1 MFKEKF
7 QNVIEG
13 YTFDDVLLKPLHST
27 IEPKNANVASR
38 FSRHINIGIP
48 IVSSPMDTVTED
60 PMAIAMARYGA
71 LGVIHRNMSANEQ
84 VEMIKKVKKEES
96 IIIRDVFSID
106 PDTPVNVARTLM
118 TTKNIA
124 GLPVV
129 ASGKLIGILT
139 KRDLEFSESEGTVK
153 DIMTKDVITADEN
166 VSIED
171 AKYILYKNRVEK
183 LPLVDKKGRL
193 MGLITAKDIKTR
205 EKFPNASRDEQGQ
218 LMVGAA
224 IGAYDIDRA
233 INLENAGSDFL
244 VIDTAHAHNRN
255 VLSSLKKIRKAIHID
270 IIAGNIATAEA
281 AEDLISMGVDGLR
294 VGIGPGSICTT
305 RIVAGVGV
313 PQLTA
318 ISDVADV

>member
-13 YTFDDVLLKPLHST
+13 YTFDDVLLKPLHSI

-171 AKYILYKNRVEK
+171 AKSV
-183 LPLVDKKGRL
+183 
-193 MGLITAKDIKTR
+193 
-205 EKFPNASRDEQGQ
+205 
-218 LMVGAA
+218 
-224 IGAYDIDRA
+224 
-233 INLENAGSDFL
+233 
-244 VIDTAHAHNRN
+244 
-255 VLSSLKKIRKAIHID
+255 
-270 IIAGNIATAEA
+270 
-281 AEDLISMGVDGLR
+281 
-294 VGIGPGSICTT
+294 
-305 RIVAGVGV
+305 
-313 PQLTA
+313 
-318 ISDVADV
+318 